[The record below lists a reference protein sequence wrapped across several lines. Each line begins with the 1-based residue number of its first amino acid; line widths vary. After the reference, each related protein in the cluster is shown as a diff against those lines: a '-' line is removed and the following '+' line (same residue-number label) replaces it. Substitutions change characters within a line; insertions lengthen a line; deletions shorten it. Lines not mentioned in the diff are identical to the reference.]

1 MVVDMLHNLLIMIRC
16 TRNTHKNCKPVRNA
30 LLDNFKNVLHAYTT
44 NSEIDGVRYCVVGKA
59 IVKNSDMVNFEKK
72 LGKLH
77 TKSGKISVDKLSVYT
92 SN

>member
-1 MVVDMLHNLLIMIRC
+1 MYY
-16 TRNTHKNCKPVRNA
+16 THTP
-30 LLDNFKNVLHAYTT
+30 L
-44 NSEIDGVRYCVVGKA
+44 SEIDGVRYCVVGKA